1 MKRYNL
7 LDGESYGKKYQMVEE
22 RDGDWVWYEDVE
34 DVLEALQDAIALYG
48 KFGAIVNDPYNAGEW
63 ITKAQDAV
71 RRATE

>member
-1 MKRYNL
+1 MKRYNAVVGGVY
-7 LDGESYGKKYQMVEE
+7 DNSVMVEE

-48 KFGAIVNDPYNAGEW
+48 KFGAIVNDPHNAGEW
-63 ITKAQDAV
+63 ITKAQEAV